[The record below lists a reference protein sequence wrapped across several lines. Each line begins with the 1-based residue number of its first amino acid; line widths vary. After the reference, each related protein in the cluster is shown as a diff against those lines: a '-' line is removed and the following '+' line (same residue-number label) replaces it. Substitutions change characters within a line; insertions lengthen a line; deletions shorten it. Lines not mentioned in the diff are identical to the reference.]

1 MVMAMVGDGGVYIYS
16 SARGSRAQQ
25 KTCARTER
33 EDREKT
39 KKKKEERRRRL

>member
-1 MVMAMVGDGGVYIYS
+1 MVVYTFT
-16 SARGSRAQQ
+16 APQVVRAQQ

-39 KKKKEERRRRL
+39 KKKKEERRRKRKGEEED